1 MIQSGDLSIENQ
13 GATVAIQRQSLREQI
28 ETEIMNRVGAG
39 EFDMGESIN
48 EVALSADLGVS
59 RTPLREALISLSQQ
73 GVITR
78 ISGKGFRWAP
88 ISERDFAE
96 AVQIIAALECLA
108 LDLSPADE
116 LNAIAPRMLEAAKA
130 FTASVALA
138 EEVNS
143 HDDDFHELMLSIC
156 PNRRLLETI
165 TSHKV
170 SLRRYEE
177 FFVGAKD
184 RVERAADEHSAIAT
198 ALIANDLPAAK
209 AALTANW
216 LNSTSRIGK
225 ALANR
230 QDNQVLV

>member
-1 MIQSGDLSIENQ
+1 M
-13 GATVAIQRQSLREQI
+13 AIQRQSLREQI

-48 EVALSADLGVS
+48 EVTLSAELGVS

-108 LDLSPADE
+108 LELSPADE
-116 LNAIAPRMLEAAKA
+116 LNTIAPRILDAAKA
-130 FTASVALA
+130 FTATEALA

-143 HDDDFHELMLSIC
+143 HDDDFHELLLSKC

-170 SLRRYEE
+170 ALRRYEK

-184 RVERAADEHSAIAT
+184 RVERAATEHST
-198 ALIANDLPAAK
+198 IANALVAKDLKAAQ

-225 ALANR
+225 AMASKEGTK
-230 QDNQVLV
+230 VAV